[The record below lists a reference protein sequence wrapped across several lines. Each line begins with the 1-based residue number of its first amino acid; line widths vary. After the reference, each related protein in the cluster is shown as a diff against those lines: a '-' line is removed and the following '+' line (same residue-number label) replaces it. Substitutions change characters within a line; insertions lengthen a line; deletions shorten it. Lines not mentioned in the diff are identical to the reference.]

1 MKNIAII
8 ISAMF
13 LFSACDN
20 FLDVK
25 PKAEIVE
32 YVYFDKP
39 EGFEDALYG
48 VYTKLGGSTLY
59 GENLGWGMLDV
70 FAQYYKKSSASE
82 SAVNLMRIEHEKLK
96 SSYSGIWSTTYEA
109 IGYVNNILRN
119 LNKKDENSMYWY
131 NLYKGE
137 ALGLRAYLHFDLLRL
152 FAPHIASQ
160 PAKEAIPYVTIYTG
174 MVSPFRTVEEAYD
187 LVLKDLKEAESLLGE
202 DSTLFAYPRRF
213 RADDGFATCREIHF
227 NLYAAQALLARVYW
241 MKGDLENALVYAK
254 KVIDSDKFPLEDKLN
269 LGQFVA
275 GRLSSKETI
284 FGIYSNDM
292 LEKLKSAFYTYEPTY
307 TWLPDDA
314 VLNLYNVP
322 QEYGNDMRRTKWFRV
337 PDNVGDTAIL
347 RCMKIVN
354 EEKIVSPG
362 SYKSENGRI
371 EGINMIRI
379 PEMYLICAEALL
391 EKHPEEAQKYF
402 DALIESRG
410 LFKYADRPGQAP
422 LTLNDIIEERRKEF
436 VQEGQY
442 FFTLK
447 RMNAN
452 INIAYD
458 KKEVEGSDE
467 LYTLLIPE
475 EEFEYR
481 YTEDDEEK

>member
-13 LFSACDN
+13 LLSACDN

-48 VYTKLGGSTLY
+48 VYSALESSTLY
-59 GENLGWGMLDV
+59 GENLSWGMLDA
-70 FAQYYKKSSASE
+70 FAQYYRKDLPTE
-82 SAVNLMRIEHEKLK
+82 SAVNLMCIEHEKLK
-96 SSYSGIWSTTYEA
+96 GIYSGIWSSTYES

-119 LNKKDENSMYWY
+119 LDKKNENSMHWY
-131 NLYKGE
+131 KLYKGE
-137 ALGLRAYLHFDLLRL
+137 ALGLRAYLHFDLMRL

-160 PAKEAIPYVTIYTG
+160 PAKEAIPYVTVYEA
-174 MVSPFRTVEEAYD
+174 MVSPFKTVEEVYD
-187 LVLKDLKEAESLLGE
+187 LVLKDLKEAEALLGE
-202 DSTLFAYPRRF
+202 DSTLFVYPRRF
-213 RADDGFATCREIHF
+213 WIDEGFATCREIHF

-241 MKGDLENALVYAK
+241 MKGDLENALVYAQ

-269 LGQFVA
+269 LDQFVA

-284 FGIYSNDM
+284 FGIYTTGR
-292 LEKLKSAFYTYEPTY
+292 LESIKNAFYTYEPTY
-307 TWLPDDA
+307 TWLPDDD
-314 VLNLYNVP
+314 VLQLYTVP
-322 QEYGNDMRRTKWFRV
+322 QEYGSDMRQSKWFRV
-337 PDNVGDTAIL
+337 PENVQDTSIL

-354 EEKIVSPG
+354 EKKIISSGSYAPG
-362 SYKSENGRI
+362 SGTI

-391 EKHPEEAQKYF
+391 EKNPEEAQKYF
-402 DALIESRG
+402 DALIEARG
-410 LFKYADRPGQAP
+410 LFKYADRTGQTP
-422 LTLNDIIEERRKEF
+422 LSLEDIIEERRKEF
-436 VQEGQY
+436 LQEGQY

-452 INIAYD
+452 IKVNYLD
-458 KKEVEGSDE
+458 KELEGSDA

-481 YTEDDEEK
+481 YTEDDEE

>member
-48 VYTKLGGSTLY
+48 VYTKLDGSDLY
-59 GENLGWGMLDV
+59 GGNLGWGMLDV
-70 FAQYYKKSSASE
+70 FAQYYRKSQATE
-82 SAVNLMRIEHEKLK
+82 SAVNQMRIEHEKLK
-96 SSYSGIWSTTYEA
+96 GTYSGIWSSAYET
-109 IGYVNNILRN
+109 IGYINNILRN
-119 LNKKDENSMYWY
+119 LDRKDENSMHWY
-131 NLYKGE
+131 KLYKGE

-160 PAKEAIPYVTIYTG
+160 PAKEAIPYVTIYEA
-174 MVSPFRTVEEAYD
+174 MVSPFKTVEEVYD

-213 RADDGFATCREIHF
+213 RADDGFATCREMHF

-241 MKGDLENALVYAK
+241 MKGDLDNALVYAQ

-269 LGQFVA
+269 LNQFVA

-284 FGIYSNDM
+284 FGIYTTGL
-292 LEKLKSAFYTYEPTY
+292 LESLKSAFYTYDPTY
-307 TWLPDDA
+307 TWLPAND
-314 VLNLYNVP
+314 VLNLYTVP
-322 QEYGNDMRRTKWFRV
+322 QEYGSDMRQSKWFRI
-337 PDNVGDTAIL
+337 PEEAENSNL
-347 RCMKIVN
+347 HCLKIVN
-354 EEKIVSPG
+354 EEKITSSGSYSPG
-362 SYKSENGRI
+362 SGTI
-371 EGINMIRI
+371 EGINLIRI

-402 DALIESRG
+402 DALIEARG

-422 LTLNDIIEERRKEF
+422 LTLNDIVKERRKEF
-436 VQEGQY
+436 IQEGQY

-458 KKEVEGSDE
+458 DREVEGSDE
-467 LYTLLIPE
+467 LYTLLIPD